1 MTKKENRQLK
11 MLPSN
16 FFSEKKR
23 FFVTLLFSIFML
35 FGCSSTTTAT
45 VNTSYGVK
53 SAKVTKQ
60 DALMLAKI
68 DSHYKKWYKTP
79 YRYGGMTLA
88 GSDCSGLV
96 VNFFKNKLS
105 KTLPRSTAEQAQLG
119 YKVTTPKAGDLVF
132 FKTGRSRSGLHV
144 GIYYANGKFLHASTS
159 KGVIYSNLN
168 EDYWKK
174 HYWMTRRVTGG

>member
-1 MTKKENRQLK
+1 MTKKDNRQLK
-11 MLPSN
+11 MLPNN
-16 FFSEKKR
+16 FFSIKKR
-23 FFVTLLFSIFML
+23 FFITLLFSMFMS

-45 VNTSYGVK
+45 VNTSYSTK

-60 DALMLAKI
+60 DAQMLAKI

-105 KTLPRSTAEQAQLG
+105 KTVPRSAAEQAQLG
-119 YKVTTPKAGDLVF
+119 YKVTKPKPGDLVF
-132 FKTGRSRSGLHV
+132 FKTGRGGSGLHV
-144 GIYYANGKFLHASTS
+144 GIYYADGKFLHASTS

-168 EDYWKK
+168 DDYWKK
-174 HYWMTRRVTGG
+174 RYWMTRRVTSS